1 MKKRPA
7 ASGSDS
13 LKKRPATSECDPSH
27 PKWSEAKLCKLP
39 PGKSLEIEHAVLGV
53 IRLDWHYYPMPGD
66 VASPESFEFPV
77 VYCAVP
83 GLTFEVCQ
91 SGKLSPEMEA
101 DFIKAIHWL
110 DKEKGVS
117 VITADCGFFMWFQK
131 LARKHTTKPVVMSS
145 LAMVP
150 SVHAALHGKIAIFTA
165 NGASLAPMHDVVKDE
180 CGVEWN
186 ESRYVLVGCEDV
198 PGFEAIAHGT
208 EMNFEKVA
216 PGIVNKAKQVLAE
229 HPDVHAFL
237 MECTQLPPFS
247 DDVRAATGL
256 PVYDAVTSCDFL
268 MAGFVDNPRFG
279 LNSWHKSFD
288 GKREQYN
295 LGDELE
301 PAAKKRL
308 VNLPKDT

>member
-1 MKKRPA
+1 
-7 ASGSDS
+7 
-13 LKKRPATSECDPSH
+13 
-27 PKWSEAKLCKLP
+27 
-39 PGKSLEIEHAVLGV
+39 LEIDHVVLGV
-53 IRLDWHYYPMPGD
+53 IRLDWHYYPIPGD
-66 VASPESFEFPV
+66 VGSPESFEFPV
-77 VYCAVP
+77 VYRAVP

-91 SGKLSPEMEA
+91 SGKLTPEMEA
-101 DFIKAIHWL
+101 EFIKAIQWL

-150 SVHAALHGKIAIFTA
+150 SIHAALHGKIAIFTA
-165 NGASLAPMHDVVKDE
+165 NSASLAPMHDVVKDE

-198 PGFEAIAHGT
+198 PGFEAVAHGT
-208 EMNFEKVA
+208 EVDLQKVM
-216 PGIVNKAKQVLAE
+216 PGIVSKAKQVIAE

-256 PVYDAVTSCDFL
+256 PVYDAITSIDIL

-279 LNSWHKSFD
+279 LNSWRKSFD
-288 GKREQYN
+288 GKHELGALCRRRRKTWN
-295 LGDELE
+295 LGDCLE
-301 PAAKKRL
+301 PEEKKRL
-308 VNLPKDT
+308 VNLPKAVR